1 MSATWTTVA
10 LPAEASPNFVLVE
23 GIAKEA
29 DAAKVTEFFTFC
41 GKIDQFE
48 LRPSADGEAQE
59 ALIHFEKDSAAKTAV
74 LLSNAMIA
82 EKPIEVRFFFD
93 QYNVAA
99 SPVPELPK
107 EGEAAQRSHID
118 EAATLLKD
126 RDLPQEE
133 KPKSSI
139 FYEIIANG
147 YLLSEKLVKTAYE
160 YDSRYGLSDKAQSL
174 VGQARQSASALD
186 ERFKVSENIK
196 NIDEKY
202 KIHDKVNN
210 LTTQATALSN
220 QALQSPAGQRVVHA
234 LQQAK
239 ESGVRTYEEGVKLAE
254 EKKRQSTDAETP
266 PAAAPTTAA
275 TEPTTTI

>member
-93 QYNVAA
+93 H
-99 SPVPELPK
+99 
-107 EGEAAQRSHID
+107 HID

-254 EKKRQSTDAETP
+254 DEKRESTDAETP